1 MSGVSFNSV
10 GSQLAKNTDSAA
22 SALTNRM
29 NNNFD
34 STNPTHMMDV
44 MRQMN
49 NWSLAVNLESSTVKM
64 IADTLKGVVQK
75 IG

>member
-1 MSGVSFNSV
+1 MSVSMSSI
-10 GSQLAKNTDSAA
+10 G
-22 SALTNRM
+22 SALSSNTNAAGDALTKRM
-29 NNNFD
+29 TSNFD
-34 STNPTHMMDV
+34 STNPTHMMDA
-44 MRQMN
+44 MRMMN

>member
-1 MSGVSFNSV
+1 
-10 GSQLAKNTDSAA
+10 
-22 SALTNRM
+22 
-29 NNNFD
+29 
-34 STNPTHMMDV
+34 MDA
-44 MRQMN
+44 MRKMN

>member
-10 GSQLAKNTDSAA
+10 GNALSNNTNAA
-22 SALTNRM
+22 GSALTDRM

-34 STNPTHMMDV
+34 SSNPTHMMDA
-44 MRQMN
+44 MRMMN

>member
-1 MSGVSFNSV
+1 MSNVSFTSV
-10 GSQLAKNTDSAA
+10 GSALSTNTNTAADQLTK
-22 SALTNRM
+22 RM

-34 STNPTHMMDV
+34 STNPAHMMDA
-44 MRQMN
+44 MRMMN

>member
-1 MSGVSFNSV
+1 MSGVSMGSIGSV
-10 GSQLAKNTDSAA
+10 LSSNTNAA
-22 SALTNRM
+22 GDALTKRM
-29 NNNFD
+29 NTNFD
-34 STNPTHMMDV
+34 STNPTHMMDA
-44 MRQMN
+44 MRMMN

>member
-1 MSGVSFNSV
+1 MSGVNFSSI
-10 GSQLAKNTDSAA
+10 GGQLAKNTDSAG
-22 SALTNRM
+22 SSLTNRM

-34 STNPTHMMDV
+34 SSNPTHMMDV

-49 NWSLAVNLESSTVKM
+49 NWSLAVNLESSVVKM

>member
-1 MSGVSFNSV
+1 MSGVSFTSV
-10 GSQLAKNTDSAA
+10 GSALSGNTNSAA
-22 SALTNRM
+22 DALTKRM
-29 NNNFD
+29 NTNFD
-34 STNPTHMMDV
+34 STNPAHMMDA
-44 MRQMN
+44 MRMMN

>member
-1 MSGVSFNSV
+1 MSGVNFSSI
-10 GSQLAKNTDSAA
+10 GGQLAKNTDAA
-22 SALTNRM
+22 GTSLTNRM
-29 NNNFD
+29 TNNLD
-34 STNPTHMMDV
+34 SSNPTHMMDV

-49 NWSLAVNLESSTVKM
+49 NWSLAVNLESSVVKM